1 MGLLKKI
8 YITII
13 TFVVLVSCGS
23 SNGIGSTNA
32 SIVSNENINTTF
44 NNEYKRHIKEYY
56 GQIES
61 KEYEVIRKKI
71 EQELP
76 YKISPQDAVLIHFRQ
91 QADNCISMRENGSNY
106 LKSLKFN
113 LKMSSKVSRGQGLSD
128 FFVFTKDAYLMDR
141 VAMKNNFIMDSGFFS
156 NNIFTEREM
165 CSAFIIIKPNG
176 KFLKYYGEDYYTKI
190 KDFLSTD

>member
-1 MGLLKKI
+1 M
-8 YITII
+8 
-13 TFVVLVSCGS
+13 
-23 SNGIGSTNA
+23 STNVILK
-32 SIVSNENINTTF
+32 SIMGKLKVKNI
-44 NNEYKRHIKEYY
+44 K
-56 GQIES
+56 S
-61 KEYEVIRKKI
+61 SVKKI

-76 YKISPQDAVLIHFRQ
+76 YKISSQDAVLIHFRQ

-113 LKMSSKVSRGQGLSD
+113 IKMSSKVSRGQGLSD

-176 KFLKYYGEDYYTKI
+176 KFLKYYGEDYNTKI
-190 KDFLSTD
+190 KDFLNTD

>member
-23 SNGIGSTNA
+23 SNDTGSADA
-32 SIVSNENINTTF
+32 SIVSTKNINTTF
-44 NNEYKRHIKEYY
+44 NNEYRRHIKEYY

-76 YKISPQDAVLIHFRQ
+76 YQISPQNAVLIHFRQ
-91 QADNCISMRENGSNY
+91 QANNCISMYENGSNY

-113 LKMSSKVSRGQGLSD
+113 LKMSSKVSKGQGLSD
-128 FFVFTKDAYLMDR
+128 FFVFTKDAYLLDQIN
-141 VAMKNNFIMDSGFFS
+141 MKKNFIMDSGFFS

-165 CSAFIIIKPNG
+165 CSAFIIIKPDG

-190 KDFLSTD
+190 KDFLKVD

>member
-1 MGLLKKI
+1 MGLLKKLS
-8 YITII
+8 ITII
-13 TFVVLVSCGS
+13 TFVVLVSCES

-76 YKISPQDAVLIHFRQ
+76 YKISSQDAVLIHFRQ
-91 QADNCISMRENGSNY
+91 QADNCISMSENGSNY

-113 LKMSSKVSRGQGLSD
+113 IKMSSKVSRGQGLSD

-176 KFLKYYGEDYYTKI
+176 KFLKYYGEDYNTKI
-190 KDFLSTD
+190 KDFLNTD